1 MKNSVS
7 RRTFVRQL
15 TVAAAAAGVLPD
27 LHAQAPDTRRAASGN
42 SYDTYAKLAS
52 NENPYGPSESVLK
65 AMTDAFQYANRYR
78 YPDPGLL
85 QAVAALHGVGS
96 ENVLLGAG
104 STQILLV
111 AASAF
116 LQNGRKVIGVEPTF
130 SSVYEFAT
138 GLKTNAIRLPLG
150 KDYRQDTAALI
161 KAVKENATTI
171 GLVYVCNPNNPTGL
185 AVPKRE
191 IVQLIDELPGG
202 IPVLID
208 EAYHDYV
215 DDPDYSTSVAHVLK
229 ERPVIVTRTF
239 SKIFGLA
246 GMRLG
251 YAVAPA
257 DLINRMRVHISGFEL
272 NAPVKF
278 GGAAALRDP
287 AAQERVR
294 STTLQLRKSVTAALE
309 SLGYSVI
316 PSQGNFL
323 MVHIRRPVTE
333 AIGEFQSRGVLVGRP
348 FPPMLQHLRVSIGT
362 STEMDRFLAAF
373 KEIFTK

>member
-1 MKNSVS
+1 MKNTVS

-15 TVAAAAAGVLPD
+15 AVAAAAAGVRPD
-27 LHAQAPDTRRAASGN
+27 LHAQATDAPRTATGSP
-42 SYDTYAKLAS
+42 YDTFAKLAS
-52 NENPYGPSESVLK
+52 NENPYGPPESVLK
-65 AMTDAFQYANRYR
+65 AMADAFKYANRYR
-78 YPDPGLL
+78 YPDSGIL
-85 QAVAALHGVGS
+85 QAIATLHGVGP

-161 KAVKENATTI
+161 KAVHENAATI

-185 AVPKRE
+185 AVPNRE
-191 IVQLIDELPGG
+191 ILQLIDELPRGVA
-202 IPVLID
+202 VLID
-208 EAYHDYV
+208 EAYHHYV
-215 DDPDYSTSVAHVLK
+215 EDPDYATSVPHVLK
-229 ERPVIVTRTF
+229 ERPVVVTRTF
-239 SKIFGLA
+239 SKIYGLA

-251 YAVAPA
+251 YAIAPA
-257 DLINRMRVHISGFEL
+257 DLIDQMRVHISGVDL

-278 GGAAALRDP
+278 GGVAALRDT

-294 STTLQLRKSVTAALE
+294 SATLQQRKAVSVALE
-309 SLGYSVI
+309 GFGYSVI

-333 AIGEFQSRGVLVGRP
+333 AIGEFQRRGVLVGRP
-348 FPPMLQHLRVSIGT
+348 FPPMLQHLRVSIG
-362 STEMDRFLAAF
+362 SPTEMDRFLAAF
-373 KEIFTK
+373 KEIFVK